1 MDAKLVACREF
12 TSGGKTY
19 GPGVEVDEKT
29 LDVWPEGA
37 LDNRIAGGFVKYVPV
52 PRDEE
57 AEVLVMKEQIET
69 LTAQLAEKDAQ
80 IASLEKV
87 GADLMAKTAKKPEE
101 K

>member
-37 LDNRIAGGFVKYVPV
+37 LENRIAGGFVKYVPV

-57 AEVLVMKEQIET
+57 AEVLAMKEQIET

-80 IASLEKV
+80 IAALEK
-87 GADLMAKTAKKPEE
+87 AAEKTPAPPAEKK
-101 K
+101 